1 MFYALYVVNYY
12 YQNNCE
18 GGKSLNLSSYG
29 PTYMQVEINAQEVN
43 VQLEKCPSFSSQVLE
58 GGGSDKKYPG
68 AQLAERVLK
77 SEL

>member
-1 MFYALYVVNYY
+1 
-12 YQNNCE
+12 
-18 GGKSLNLSSYG
+18 
-29 PTYMQVEINAQEVN
+29 MQVEINAQEVN

-68 AQLAERVLK
+68 AQLTERVLK